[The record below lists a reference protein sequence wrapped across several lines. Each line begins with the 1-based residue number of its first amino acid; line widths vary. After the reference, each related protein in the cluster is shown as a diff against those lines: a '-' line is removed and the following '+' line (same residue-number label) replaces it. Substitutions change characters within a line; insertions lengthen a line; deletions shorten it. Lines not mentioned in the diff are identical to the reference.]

1 MLIYKMNK
9 KRGFTL
15 IELLVVLSI
24 IGVIMAFS
32 FVGFSQ
38 ARKSA
43 RDTKRK
49 ADLEQIRSALE
60 IYRTDCKTYPTTI
73 TPGSPLVGAAA
84 ICAGNTYMS
93 AVPADSTTGQSYY
106 YSGSTN
112 SYTLCAYLETLGV
125 VSLTGCT
132 NNCGSP
138 NNCNYK
144 TIQP

>member
-112 SYTLCAYLETLGV
+112 SYTLCALLETGGT
-125 VSLTGCT
+125 TGS
-132 NNCGSP
+132 CGTSSCGP

-144 TIQP
+144 TTQP